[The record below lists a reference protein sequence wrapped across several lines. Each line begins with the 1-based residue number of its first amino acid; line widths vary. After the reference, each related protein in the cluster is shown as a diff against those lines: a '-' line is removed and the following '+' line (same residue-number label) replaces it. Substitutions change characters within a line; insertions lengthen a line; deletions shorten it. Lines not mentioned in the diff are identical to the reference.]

1 MTKRILCLLLSI
13 AMIVSMVACSSK
25 KDNSSSAPS
34 KTQSENKTSSQVS
47 SNNESSSEASSSSQA
62 PVSSAPSSTAS
73 PKPAAPKPTPT
84 PVVPPTNPPKYT
96 ETNYTYS
103 SNIDINDNIFMDSL
117 VYTGYNIEK
126 HRADGLMWVY
136 VLASQKRAKG
146 WLSPIGYHGTATGYE
161 TDANGK
167 PDINYF
173 GVQKK
178 GLVCASYVTYVYFN
192 YLPNVAG
199 IDTSFLTKPVRSYK
213 AEDWRKAALDW
224 VAKGYSK
231 TIDFTA
237 SKTGSGF
244 IVFNPKEQIPIGSIL
259 VFCDAKN
266 KKDCGSH
273 VCVYAGHKNNNHWVY
288 HVGNDNG
295 PEFCSVERM
304 HFGLDPQWPI
314 WVITPPLNIRM
325 AACLDLTLEDQDS
338 KGISGVTFKAKN
350 TKTGTEYNVGTTN
363 ASGKLTLEGLP
374 FGNYTLTHTPPAEYT
389 SEQASISVTLT
400 NANNSLNKIK
410 ITDKKAEKQSETE

>member
-1 MTKRILCLLLSI
+1 MVKRILCLLLAV
-13 AMIVSMVACSSK
+13 AMTVSMVACGSK
-25 KDNSSSAPS
+25 KDNSSSTPS
-34 KTQSENKTSSQVS
+34 KTQSENKTSSSPSSNDEVS
-47 SNNESSSEASSSSQA
+47 SETPSSSEA
-62 PVSSAPSSTAS
+62 PVSSAPTSSVPSSTPA
-73 PKPAAPKPTPT
+73 KPNPTPA

-136 VLASQKRAKG
+136 ILASQKRAKG
-146 WLSPIGYHGTATGYE
+146 WISKLGYSGIASGYE
-161 TDANGK
+161 TNAAGK
-167 PDINYF
+167 PDIDYF
-173 GVQKK
+173 IKK
-178 GLVCASYVTYVYFN
+178 GGLVCASYVTYVYFN

-266 KKDCGSH
+266 KKDYGSH

-304 HFGLDPQWPI
+304 HFGADPQWPI
-314 WVITPPLNIRM
+314 WVITPPLNMRM
-325 AACLDLTLEDQDS
+325 AACLDLTLEDEEG

-350 TKTGTEYNVGTTN
+350 SKTGTEYNIGTTD
-363 ASGKLTLEGLP
+363 ASGKLTIEGLP
-374 FGNYTLTHTPPAEYT
+374 FGNYTLTHTAPSGYT
-389 SEQASISVTLT
+389 SEHPSMAITLT
-400 NANNSLNKIK
+400 NANNSLNKVK
-410 ITDKKAEKQSETE
+410 VKVKKNEN